1 MPRAMARGD
10 FSGTTTARVSVDF
23 SNGTTRV
30 RGVPREHD
38 PGLDPC
44 AALGLPEFLP
54 DASTPRALPSRR

>member
-23 SNGTTRV
+23 SNGTTEYAV
-30 RGVPREHD
+30 FLASAIQGWT
-38 PGLDPC
+38 PC